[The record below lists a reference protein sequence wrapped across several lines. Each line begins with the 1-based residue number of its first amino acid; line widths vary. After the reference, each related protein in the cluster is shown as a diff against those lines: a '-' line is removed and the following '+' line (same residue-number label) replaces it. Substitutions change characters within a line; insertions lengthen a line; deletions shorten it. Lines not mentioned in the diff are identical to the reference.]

1 MSAGDP
7 RDERIAW
14 LERLRGPGKPDP
26 AGIMRDLEWLA
37 GPGRSLLTVDD
48 PRYPAQLAAVPGMP
62 AALFVRGDP
71 ALLARPQVAIVGSR
85 AATAAGCE
93 TAFDFAARLAAHGFA
108 ITSGL
113 ATGIDAAA
121 HRGALAAGGVTIAV
135 CGTGLDRVYPAGACA
150 SSRTRS
156 RRRARSSA
164 SSRPARRPPPH
175 NFPRRNRLMS
185 GLARGVLVVEAAA
198 RSGSLITARLAG
210 EQGREVM
217 AVPGSIHNPLARGCH
232 RLIKD
237 GAALVETVDD
247 VLAALGASRLE
258 SATNSASGRARIRE
272 NSARHVG
279 QRRGNA
285 VECARL
291 RADGSRPTG
300 GKNRTVR
307 TVRHLEA
314 AVARARRP
322 GRVPGRR
329 AVQPD
334 NSEAGPMK
342 DSVLDILIHLFENFL
357 DAEDDS
363 TPDRDALKTELE
375 QAGYPEAE
383 IERALV
389 WLESLATDPDRAL
402 GEGTARAVRVFSG
415 SEQIRLDT
423 DVRGYLLHLEN
434 LGILSAAQREVVIDR
449 LLALEADDID
459 IEQLKWVVLM
469 VLFSQ
474 PGQENAYQR
483 MEDLV
488 FDERRDA
495 MH

>member
-1 MSAGDP
+1 
-7 RDERIAW
+7 
-14 LERLRGPGKPDP
+14 
-26 AGIMRDLEWLA
+26 
-37 GPGRSLLTVDD
+37 
-48 PRYPAQLAAVPGMP
+48 
-62 AALFVRGDP
+62 
-71 ALLARPQVAIVGSR
+71 
-85 AATAAGCE
+85 
-93 TAFDFAARLAAHGFA
+93 
-108 ITSGL
+108 
-113 ATGIDAAA
+113 
-121 HRGALAAGGVTIAV
+121 
-135 CGTGLDRVYPAGACA
+135 
-150 SSRTRS
+150 
-156 RRRARSSA
+156 
-164 SSRPARRPPPH
+164 
-175 NFPRRNRLMS
+175 MS
-185 GLARGVLVVEAAA
+185 GLARGVLVVEAAS

-217 AVPGSIHNPLARGCH
+217 AVPGSIHNALARGCH

-237 GAALVETVDD
+237 GAALIETIDD
-247 VLAALGASRLE
+247 VLAALGVSGLASTIIPAPETSHDANITNGALDSDEEILLNALGFGPAGLDRL
-258 SATNSASGRARIRE
+258 
-272 NSARHVG
+272 
-279 QRRGNA
+279 
-285 VECARL
+285 VER
-291 RADGSRPTG
+291 TG
-300 GKNRTVR
+300 MAARTVISKLQL
-307 TVRHLEA
+307 LELE
-314 AVARARRP
+314 
-322 GRVPGRR
+322 GRVESLAWR
-329 AVQPD
+329 AVQPETT
-334 NSEAGPMK
+334 EAGPMK

-375 QAGYPEAE
+375 QAGYPEAD
-383 IERALV
+383 IERALL